1 MALFL
6 GFLCAVLLAAVLILA
21 AKLAL
26 LDRDLDRL
34 RRDLADRLAEDT
46 NVLLSVSSSHRAL
59 RALAADLNGQLRLLR
74 RERLRFQQGDR
85 TLKEAVTGV
94 SHDLRTPLTA
104 IRGYLDLME
113 GQELTA
119 DQRRYLALI
128 RNRTDHLADLT
139 EELLLSS
146 AAAAREPKLEAVDLG
161 RELEEALAAYYGAF
175 SARGLQVTAD
185 LPDFPVERRL
195 DREALSR
202 VFGNVLSNVLKYS
215 GGDLAVRLTAEGR
228 AEFSNAAPGLTE
240 VAAQR
245 LFDRYFTVETG
256 RGSTG
261 LGLAIARE
269 LAERMG
275 GSLEAQ
281 LARGR
286 LTVTVSFPG

>member
-1 MALFL
+1 MAPCL

-59 RALAADLNGQLRLLR
+59 RALAADLNDQLRLLR

-275 GSLEAQ
+275 GAVAAQ

>member
-6 GFLCAVLLAAVLILA
+6 GFLCAVLLAAVLVLA

>member
-275 GSLEAQ
+275 GAVAAQ

>member
-34 RRDLADRLAEDT
+34 RRDLAGRLAEDT

-59 RALAADLNGQLRLLR
+59 RSLAADLNDQLRLLR

-281 LARGR
+281 LSRGR

>member
-1 MALFL
+1 MALCL

-46 NVLLSVSSSHRAL
+46 NVLLSVSSSDRAL
-59 RALAADLNGQLRLLR
+59 RALAADLNDQLRLLR